1 MLDKEQFIK
10 IMTEFKLLRD
20 DLDNAHN
27 ALKKLDEDFGGL
39 HLGRV
44 DDLILNVLKTVMDD
58 KENDW
63 IGYYI
68 YEIEWGQKYK
78 DGYVEQNNKNI
89 KLKTFED
96 LYNIL
101 TKK

>member
-1 MLDKEQFIK
+1 
-10 IMTEFKLLRD
+10 MTEFKLLRD